1 MATTQRRLSE
11 SPARVRTAGKRWRTA
26 SPRAVGATIRITISA
41 STRPAGTLTTLR
53 GPESRHVRS
62 TKAKVTVRTPTR
74 LLTAVRVTDS
84 ATLPPTRSVYVFDPV
99 PAGQAA
105 ARTTPKA
112 TGSGT
117 ERAPARKAASGGRRT
132 AWASVSVAT

>member
-11 SPARVRTAGKRWRTA
+11 SPARVHTAGKRWRTA
-26 SPRAVGATIRITISA
+26 SPRAGGATITISA
-41 STRPAGTLTTLR
+41 STRPAGTLTTVR
-53 GPESRHVRS
+53 VPESRDIPS
-62 TKAKVTVRTPTR
+62 TKAKGTVRKPTR
-74 LLTAVRVTDS
+74 LLTAVRVTDR

-105 ARTTPKA
+105 ARTRPKA

-117 ERAPARKAASGGRRT
+117 ER
-132 AWASVSVAT
+132 